1 MTKGTL
7 AGLILSDQIL
17 GIENPWASLYDSLRA
32 TPFVS
37 QESLKQNMD
46 VGLHWIGDRF
56 KGLQR
61 YSLDEIAM
69 GEGKIVTLDG

>member
-61 YSLDEIAM
+61 HSLDEIAM